1 MKPLLERLDKIAK
14 DIAEKES
21 CATDEY
27 RIAALRAL
35 HRRVNECLDGYIYQI
50 KRKEWKQ
57 AKGEIIGKR

>member
-21 CATDEY
+21 CATEEY
-27 RIAALRAL
+27 RIATLRAL
-35 HRRVNECLDGYIYQI
+35 RRQVTGCLDEYILLLES
-50 KRKEWKQ
+50 REWKQ